1 MGAAGRSSGFFS
13 PLIDSFSLRYTST
26 DISSLPHN
34 KISHSQ
40 YKHKMAPLSPNW
52 HTRGATD
59 TKRRQETRSG
69 SRPCAIQARF
79 ARPPPRRMAAWL
91 LLSPPVASKTTPGST
106 VNRCGWGSKIL
117 RAVQEGAQAQLG
129 FEQAKERWFGRRA
142 RTVHGNSIS
151 REFVK
156 PRSSV
161 QSLTGTH
168 GTAPLQRRT
177 SRQTRTLRDLRT
189 IAGAA
194 DEAADGT
201 RGNLMVNTRQRTG
214 RRATLPSWISRWCVS
229 SVVFLYFLTLPNL

>member
-1 MGAAGRSSGFFS
+1 MTPHHARPADVSIEGWCTRGWFSSQCEPRGYLQGGGATLHRSNGKHGAAGRSSGFFS

-156 PRSSV
+156 PRSRV
-161 QSLTGTH
+161 
-168 GTAPLQRRT
+168 
-177 SRQTRTLRDLRT
+177 
-189 IAGAA
+189 
-194 DEAADGT
+194 
-201 RGNLMVNTRQRTG
+201 
-214 RRATLPSWISRWCVS
+214 
-229 SVVFLYFLTLPNL
+229 

>member
-1 MGAAGRSSGFFS
+1 MILAVAKGLLVRGRQHTTAIQGGKRNRWSREGRSSGFYFN
-13 PLIDSFSLRYTST
+13 FLRSV

-34 KISHSQ
+34 KISHFQ

-91 LLSPPVASKTTPGST
+91 LLSPPVASKTAPGST
-106 VNRCGWGSKIL
+106 VNHGGWGSKIL

-151 REFVK
+151 
-156 PRSSV
+156 
-161 QSLTGTH
+161 
-168 GTAPLQRRT
+168 
-177 SRQTRTLRDLRT
+177 
-189 IAGAA
+189 
-194 DEAADGT
+194 
-201 RGNLMVNTRQRTG
+201 
-214 RRATLPSWISRWCVS
+214 
-229 SVVFLYFLTLPNL
+229 